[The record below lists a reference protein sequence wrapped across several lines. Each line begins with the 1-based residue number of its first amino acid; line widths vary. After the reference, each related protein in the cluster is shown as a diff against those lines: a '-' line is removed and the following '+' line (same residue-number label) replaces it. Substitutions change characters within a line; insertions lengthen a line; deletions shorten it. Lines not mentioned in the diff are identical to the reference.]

1 MDYRKKIL
9 QLSKNFYES
18 KEIEKFT
25 PGKTYIPCTG
35 KIIDQ
40 DDLYNL
46 LDSSLDLWLTAG
58 RYTKQFENDLA
69 KKIGL
74 KYSILT
80 VSGSSANLL
89 AFAALTSWKLKKKIE
104 FGSEVITPAASFP
117 TTVAPII
124 QNNSVP
130 VFVDVDLETGNLLT
144 EQVEEAIS
152 ENTSAI
158 MAAHTLGNPFDL
170 EKICEIK
177 NQNNLFLIEDT
188 CDAFGSKYK
197 GQNVGTFGDTATLSF
212 YPAHHITMGEGGAV
226 LTNKLNYK
234 ILIESF
240 RDWGRDCF
248 CMPGEQNTCG
258 NRFSQKHGD
267 LPYGYDHKFTFSHI
281 GYNLKATDMQ
291 AAIGVSQ
298 LKKVDKFIQTRK
310 DNFEKL
316 SQEFKKNG
324 LDQYFILPKKT
335 ENSDPSWFGFL
346 LTLKENSKI
355 DRRTFVSELEEN
367 KIGSRQLF
375 AGNIIKQ
382 PGFKNIK
389 YRKIGDL
396 KNTDYIMRQSFWI
409 GVWPGI
415 NDERISYIVK
425 TFRKIINKY
434 FIRE

>member
-9 QLSKNFYES
+9 ELSKNYYDS
-18 KEIEKFT
+18 KKVEEFV

-35 KIIDQ
+35 KIIDR

-58 RYTKQFENDLA
+58 RYANEFESSLA
-69 KKIGL
+69 EKMGQ

-89 AFAALTSWKLKKKIE
+89 AFTALTSWKLKKKIE
-104 FGSEVITPAASFP
+104 IGSEVITPAASFP

-124 QNNSVP
+124 QNNSTP

-152 ENTSAI
+152 KKTSAI

-170 EKICEIK
+170 EKISEIK
-177 NQNNLFLIEDT
+177 KENDLFLVEDC

-197 GQNVGTFGDTATLSF
+197 DQNVGTFGDTSTLSF

-234 ILIESF
+234 IIIESF

-248 CMPGEQNTCG
+248 CLPGEQNTCG

-298 LKKVDKFIQTRK
+298 LKKVEKFIQSRK

-316 SQEFKKNG
+316 SNEFKKHD
-324 LDQYFILPKKT
+324 LDKYFILPKKT
-335 ENSDPSWFGFL
+335 PNSDPSWFGFL
-346 LTLKENSKI
+346 LTLRENDKI
-355 DRRTFVSELEEN
+355 DRRTLVSELEEN

-415 NDERISYIVK
+415 DDQRINYIVTIFK
-425 TFRKIINKY
+425 KIINKY
-434 FIRE
+434 FMN